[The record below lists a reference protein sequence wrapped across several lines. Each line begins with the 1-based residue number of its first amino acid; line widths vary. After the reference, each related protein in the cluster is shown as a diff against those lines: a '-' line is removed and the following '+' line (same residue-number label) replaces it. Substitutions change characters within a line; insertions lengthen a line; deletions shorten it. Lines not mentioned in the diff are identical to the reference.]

1 MKVGNVRSLAATAM
15 LAVACTSVAV
25 LPAHAHKGGDSSRSA
40 AGFTVSRDAAIASAR
55 AEGMAEIREVKARR
69 GVWKIE
75 GFDAAGYKLE
85 VSVDGYS
92 GHVVKVET
100 YGARGPQSSQR

>member
-1 MKVGNVRSLAATAM
+1 MRRGTIRPLAATAM
-15 LAVACTSVAV
+15 LAVAFTSVAV
-25 LPAHAHKGGDSSRSA
+25 MPAHAHKGGDSSRSA
-40 AGFTVSRDAAIASAR
+40 AGFSVSREAAIASAR

-75 GFDAAGYKLE
+75 GFDAGGYKLE

-92 GHVVKVET
+92 GQVVKVET
-100 YGARGPQSSQR
+100 YGAGGSRSSSR